1 MKKNIIFDGI
11 VYATYFTKYKFKK
24 NLKFFS
30 EDKNFL
36 QIGTWS
42 YDKNHLLAR
51 HYHKKHKKVAY
62 KTNEFLYIVNG
73 SLKCFFFG
81 KKNGSYEKKYFKSIK
96 LEKNDFIIIYEGAHS
111 YKALTDETNVI
122 EIKNGPYF
130 GPVIDRKRF

>member
-51 HYHKKHKKVAY
+51 HYHKKHKKC
-62 KTNEFLYIVNG
+62 T
-73 SLKCFFFG
+73 
-81 KKNGSYEKKYFKSIK
+81 
-96 LEKNDFIIIYEGAHS
+96 FI
-111 YKALTDETNVI
+111 
-122 EIKNGPYF
+122 
-130 GPVIDRKRF
+130 